1 MTNLDKYPLF
11 FLCYNGCMKILIA
24 SDSYKGSLTSKQVA
38 NIITQAI
45 YEKDQSI
52 EVFSLPIADGGEGSL
67 ECALNIQNA
76 KLIECEVHG
85 PYDDLVLAKYVKINQ
100 TAIIE
105 MAEASG
111 LMKDVR
117 QMKNPLLASTFGTG
131 ELMIDALNK
140 GCTDFIL
147 CLGGSATNDAGCGMA
162 SALGVKFMCQD
173 ERLKPIPNELRK
185 CTHVDLSNF
194 DSRIEG
200 CTFTLACD
208 VNNPLLGE
216 CGASYV
222 FGPQKGAKDVEELD
236 QILSHVSN
244 LLEKET
250 GNFCRNNEGAGA
262 AGGLGFG
269 LMCLCNAHKRSGIE
283 VMLELTHFEDIVQK
297 VDLVITGEGKTD
309 KQTAFGKAPV
319 GIAKVSKKHNKP
331 VVLISG
337 VIEPDADLSE
347 FGIVQQIS
355 CVPYGSNI
363 EEAILNAENNLY
375 VSTKKMMEEI
385 YGNLV

>member
-1 MTNLDKYPLF
+1 
-11 FLCYNGCMKILIA
+11 MKILIA

-38 NIITQAI
+38 HIMTQAI
-45 YEKDQSI
+45 HEIDETI
-52 EVFSLPIADGGEGSL
+52 EVLSLPIADGGEGSL
-67 ECALNIQNA
+67 ECALNIEGA
-76 KLIECEVHG
+76 KLIECQVHG
-85 PYDDLVLAKYVKINQ
+85 PYDDLVIAKYVKVNDI
-100 TAIIE
+100 AIIE

-111 LMKDVR
+111 LMKDIH
-117 QMKNPLLASTFGTG
+117 QIKNPLFASTYGTG
-131 ELMIDALNK
+131 ELIVDALNK
-140 GCTDFIL
+140 GCREFIL

-162 SALGVKFMCQD
+162 NALGVTFMCHN
-173 ERLKPIPNELRK
+173 ERIKPIPNELRK
-185 CTHVDLSNF
+185 CTHVDLSTL
-194 DSRIEG
+194 DSRIKD

-216 CGASYV
+216 FGASYV

-236 QILSHVSN
+236 RILNHISN

-250 GNFCRNNEGAGA
+250 GNSCRNNEGAGA

-283 VMLELTHFEDIVQK
+283 VMLELTHFESLVQQ

-309 KQTAFGKAPV
+309 KQTVYGKAPV
-319 GIAKVSKKHNKP
+319 GIAKMSKKYRKP

-347 FGIVQQIS
+347 FGMMKQYS
-355 CVPYGSNI
+355 CVPYGTNI
-363 EEAILNAENNLY
+363 EEAISNAENNLY
-375 VSTKKMMEEI
+375 STTKKMMEDI

>member
-1 MTNLDKYPLF
+1 
-11 FLCYNGCMKILIA
+11 MKILIA

-38 NIITQAI
+38 HIMTQAI
-45 YEKDQSI
+45 KEKDNSI
-52 EVFSLPIADGGEGSL
+52 EVISLPIADGGEGSL

-76 KLIECEVHG
+76 ELIACTVHG
-85 PYDDLVLAKYVKINQ
+85 PYDDLVLAKYVKVDQ

-111 LMKDVR
+111 LMKDINHI
-117 QMKNPLLASTFGTG
+117 KNPLLASTYGTG
-131 ELMIDALNK
+131 ELIIDALNK
-140 GCTDFIL
+140 GCNQFIM

-162 SALGVKFMCQD
+162 SALGARFMCHD
-173 ERLKPIPNELRK
+173 EIVKPIPKELKK
-185 CTHVDLSNF
+185 CTHVDLSKF
-194 DSRIEG
+194 DSRIKD

-216 CGASYV
+216 FGASYV

-236 QILSHVSN
+236 QILNHVAR
-244 LLEKET
+244 LLENET
-250 GNFCRNNEGAGA
+250 GNHCRNNEGAGA

-283 VMLELTHFEDIVQK
+283 VMLELTHFEELVQQ

-309 KQTAFGKAPV
+309 RQTAFGKAPV
-319 GIAKVSKKHNKP
+319 GIAKVSKKYNKP

-337 VIEPDADLSE
+337 VIEPEVDLSE
-347 FGIVQQIS
+347 FGIIKQIS
-355 CVPYGSNI
+355 CVSYGTNV
-363 EEAILNAENNLY
+363 EEAIKNAKKNLIQA
-375 VSTKKMMEEI
+375 TKKMMEE
-385 YGNLV
+385 YHGNLV